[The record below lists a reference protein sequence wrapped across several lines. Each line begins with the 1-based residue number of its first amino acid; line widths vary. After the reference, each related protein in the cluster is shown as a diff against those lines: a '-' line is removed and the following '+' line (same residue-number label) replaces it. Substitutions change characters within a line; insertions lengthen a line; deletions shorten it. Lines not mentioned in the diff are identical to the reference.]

1 MLYSQCQRDN
11 TMKKYLILTCNL
23 TVWSFLIFQLT
34 MCATPTPAA
43 AQHKWPHQEKQ
54 NFISECFNQI
64 NKDGSLKTTF
74 TNEMLLRICE
84 CAATEW
90 EKEVDWKTFGE
101 ITKPPLQEDVE
112 KKFFITSYQCA
123 LDIIQEFRV

>member
-1 MLYSQCQRDN
+1 
-11 TMKKYLILTCNL
+11 MKKYLILTCNL

-43 AQHKWPHQEKQ
+43 AQYKWPHHEKQ

-64 NKDGSLKTTF
+64 DKDGSLKTTF
-74 TNEMLLRICE
+74 TNEMLFRICE

-90 EKEVDWKTFGE
+90 EKEVDWETFGE

-123 LDIIQEFRV
+123 LDVIQEFRV